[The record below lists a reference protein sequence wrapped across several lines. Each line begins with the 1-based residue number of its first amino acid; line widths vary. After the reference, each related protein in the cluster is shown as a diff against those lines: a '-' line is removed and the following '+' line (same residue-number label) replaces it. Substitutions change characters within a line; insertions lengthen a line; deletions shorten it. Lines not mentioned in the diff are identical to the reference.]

1 MTCELPWIYLHY
13 SLVENFNQAF
23 GSYWVVEFS
32 GIYLHVHMK
41 KGFVSLNFDYF
52 PKSHDWVWLSD
63 YPHWISPMTQVYL
76 SNLILA
82 MHTPLNAFGM
92 SQKQCHSSTPYLLS
106 EGIFIRAIRSLVI
119 LWFSVWKCS
128 ILCFSSDFLAKK
140 NYAIF
145 PSLQIYGLTWQKGC
159 KMQTNW
165 FWTW

>member
-1 MTCELPWIYLHY
+1 MDTLLLN

-41 KGFVSLNFDYF
+41 KGFVSLKF
-52 PKSHDWVWLSD
+52 WLLFLKVTVGYD
-63 YPHWISPMTQVYL
+63 YPIILIESLMTQVYL
-76 SNLILA
+76 LNLILA

-92 SQKQCHSSTPYLLS
+92 SQKQCPSSTPSQIS

-119 LWFSVWKCS
+119 LWFSLWKCS
-128 ILCFSSDFLAKK
+128 ILCFSSNFLAMK

-145 PSLQIYGLTWQKGC
+145 LSLEICGLTWNKRW